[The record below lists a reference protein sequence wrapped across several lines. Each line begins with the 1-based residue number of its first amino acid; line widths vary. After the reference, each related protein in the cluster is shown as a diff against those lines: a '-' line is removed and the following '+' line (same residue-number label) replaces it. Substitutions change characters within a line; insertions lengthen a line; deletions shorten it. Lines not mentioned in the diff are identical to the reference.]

1 MGLQVASGWGLT
13 QWLIVGGLAIIYIA
27 LLFMLLRIEKRIF
40 DKQLNILGEALDG
53 KAKTLY
59 FDQLRLIDNRIDKEM
74 VKLETRLSGAVDN
87 HNKDVLFL
95 LQEIDKNNLP
105 QRTKDDAAGVDR
117 GQASQTEESM
127 RDALKVSL
135 EKEQRVEKTNG
146 KMVV

>member
-117 GQASQTEESM
+117 GQASKTEESM

-135 EKEQRVEKTNG
+135 EQEKRSKQN
-146 KMVV
+146 VI